1 VVFRETRKG
10 RLMHDVLRQ
19 RLMRKL
25 ESLPEEQIY
34 QVLDYVDF
42 LESRYAGE
50 LAQEASGLQRFAEK
64 VEDKMRQ
71 KAMSPAT
78 IREAFKVI
86 SAADK
91 VLSSVSKAGK
101 QLMEDITSPSTDDSD
116 DDGEAESPVEETTE
130 ETIEETT
137 EPTSGQDEESSG

>member
-1 VVFRETRKG
+1 
-10 RLMHDVLRQ
+10 MHDVLRQ
-19 RLMRKL
+19 RIMRKL

-34 QVLDYVDF
+34 QVLDYIDF
-42 LESRYAGE
+42 MESRYAGD

-91 VLSSVSKAGK
+91 VFSSVSKAGK
-101 QLMEDITSPSTDDSD
+101 QLMDDITSPLTGDSD
-116 DDGEAESPVEETTE
+116 DDDEAESPAEEPAE
-130 ETIEETT
+130 DGS
-137 EPTSGQDEESSG
+137 EPAAKPEGEASG

>member
-1 VVFRETRKG
+1 
-10 RLMHDVLRQ
+10 MHDVLRQ

-91 VLSSVSKAGK
+91 VFSSVSKAGK
-101 QLMEDITSPSTDDSD
+101 QLMDDITSPLSNDSD
-116 DDGEAESPVEETTE
+116 DEDGAESSADEPSEDATETEAGPEGEASE
-130 ETIEETT
+130 
-137 EPTSGQDEESSG
+137 

>member
-1 VVFRETRKG
+1 
-10 RLMHDVLRQ
+10 MHDVLRQ

-42 LESRYAGE
+42 MESRYSGD
-50 LAQEASGLQRFAEK
+50 LVQEASGLQRFAEK

-101 QLMEDITSPSTDDSD
+101 QLMEDITSPLTNEPD
-116 DDGEAESPVEETTE
+116 DDDEAGSPAEEPVD
-130 ETIEETT
+130 ETT
-137 EPTSGQDEESSG
+137 EPTSGQDGKASG

>member
-1 VVFRETRKG
+1 
-10 RLMHDVLRQ
+10 MHDVLRQ
-19 RLMRKL
+19 RIMRKL

-34 QVLDYVDF
+34 QVLDYIDF
-42 LESRYAGE
+42 MESRYAGD

-71 KAMSPAT
+71 KAMSPAN

-91 VLSSVSKAGK
+91 VLSTVSKAGK
-101 QLMEDITSPSTDDSD
+101 QLMDDITSPLTGKSD
-116 DDGEAESPVEETTE
+116 DDDEAESPAEEPAEDGGEPTE
-130 ETIEETT
+130 EPGGEA
-137 EPTSGQDEESSG
+137 SG

>member
-1 VVFRETRKG
+1 
-10 RLMHDVLRQ
+10 MHDVLRQ
-19 RLMRKL
+19 RFMRKL

-34 QVLDYVDF
+34 QVLDFLDF
-42 LESRYAGE
+42 LESRYAGD

-71 KAMSPAT
+71 RAMSPAT

-91 VLSSVSKAGK
+91 VFSSVSKAGK
-101 QLMEDITSPSTDDSD
+101 QLMEDITSPLTGDSD
-116 DDGEAESPVEETTE
+116 DEDEAESPADEPAEDGS
-130 ETIEETT
+130 
-137 EPTSGQDEESSG
+137 EPTAEPEGEASG

>member
-1 VVFRETRKG
+1 
-10 RLMHDVLRQ
+10 MHDVLRQ
-19 RLMRKL
+19 RIMRKL

-34 QVLDYVDF
+34 QVLDYIDF
-42 LESRYAGE
+42 MESRYAGD

-91 VLSSVSKAGK
+91 VFSSVSRAGK
-101 QLMEDITSPSTDDSD
+101 QLMDDITSPLTGDSD
-116 DDGEAESPVEETTE
+116 DDDEAESPAEEPGGDG
-130 ETIEETT
+130 T
-137 EPTSGQDEESSG
+137 EPTVKPEGEASG

>member
-1 VVFRETRKG
+1 
-10 RLMHDVLRQ
+10 MHDVLRQ
-19 RLMRKL
+19 RIMRKL

-34 QVLDYVDF
+34 QVLDYIDF
-42 LESRYAGE
+42 MESRYAGE

-91 VLSSVSKAGK
+91 VFSSVSKAGK
-101 QLMEDITSPSTDDSD
+101 QLMDDITSPLTGDSD
-116 DDGEAESPVEETTE
+116 DDDEAESPAEEPAE
-130 ETIEETT
+130 DGS
-137 EPTSGQDEESSG
+137 EPAAKPEGEASG

>member
-1 VVFRETRKG
+1 
-10 RLMHDVLRQ
+10 MHDVLRQ

-91 VLSSVSKAGK
+91 VFSSVSKAGK
-101 QLMEDITSPSTDDSD
+101 QLMDDITSPLTGDSD
-116 DDGEAESPVEETTE
+116 DEADEAESPTDEPAEDA
-130 ETIEETT
+130 T
-137 EPTSGQDEESSG
+137 EPTSDPGGGSSE

>member
-1 VVFRETRKG
+1 
-10 RLMHDVLRQ
+10 MHDVLRQ
-19 RLMRKL
+19 RFMRKL

-34 QVLDYVDF
+34 QVLDYLDF
-42 LESRYAGE
+42 LESRYAGD

-91 VLSSVSKAGK
+91 VFSSVSKAGK
-101 QLMEDITSPSTDDSD
+101 QLMEDITSPLTGDSD
-116 DDGEAESPVEETTE
+116 DEDEAESLADEPAEDGSDP
-130 ETIEETT
+130 TT
-137 EPTSGQDEESSG
+137 EPEGEASG

>member
-1 VVFRETRKG
+1 
-10 RLMHDVLRQ
+10 MHDVLRQ

-64 VEDKMRQ
+64 VEDKMRR

-91 VLSSVSKAGK
+91 VFSSVSKAGK
-101 QLMEDITSPSTDDSD
+101 QLMEDITSPLTNDSD
-116 DDGEAESPVEETTE
+116 DDEEAESPVEDLA
-130 ETIEETT
+130 EETT
-137 EPTSGQDEESSG
+137 EPASAQDEESSE

>member
-1 VVFRETRKG
+1 
-10 RLMHDVLRQ
+10 MHDVLRQ
-19 RLMRKL
+19 RIMRKL
-25 ESLPEEQIY
+25 ESLPEEQFY
-34 QVLDYVDF
+34 QVLDYIDF
-42 LESRYAGE
+42 MESRYAGD

-91 VLSSVSKAGK
+91 VFSSVSKAGR
-101 QLMEDITSPSTDDSD
+101 QLMDDITSPLTGDSD
-116 DDGEAESPVEETTE
+116 DDDEAESPAEEPGE
-130 ETIEETT
+130 DGT
-137 EPTSGQDEESSG
+137 EPTPEPEGEASG

>member
-1 VVFRETRKG
+1 
-10 RLMHDVLRQ
+10 MHDVLRQ
-19 RLMRKL
+19 RIMRKL

-34 QVLDYVDF
+34 QVLDYIDF
-42 LESRYAGE
+42 MESRYAGD

-91 VLSSVSKAGK
+91 VFSSVSKAGK
-101 QLMEDITSPSTDDSD
+101 QLMDDITSPLTEDSD
-116 DDGEAESPVEETTE
+116 DEGGGEAEPPADKVEDEAPESPSE
-130 ETIEETT
+130 
-137 EPTSGQDEESSG
+137 GDEEASG

>member
-1 VVFRETRKG
+1 
-10 RLMHDVLRQ
+10 MHDVLRQ

-34 QVLDYVDF
+34 QVLDYIEF
-42 LESRYAGE
+42 IESKYGGD
-50 LAQEASGLQRFAEK
+50 LANEASGLQRFAER
-64 VEDKMRQ
+64 VEDKMRE

-91 VLSSVSKAGK
+91 VLSTVSKAGK
-101 QLMEDITSPSTDDSD
+101 QLMDEITSPLTGNGDEEEPSEEPTEESVEDTAEAAADLE
-116 DDGEAESPVEETTE
+116 GEA
-130 ETIEETT
+130 
-137 EPTSGQDEESSG
+137 SG

>member
-1 VVFRETRKG
+1 
-10 RLMHDVLRQ
+10 
-19 RLMRKL
+19 MRKL

-42 LESRYAGE
+42 LESRYAGD
-50 LAQEASGLQRFAEK
+50 LAKEASGLQRFAEK

-101 QLMEDITSPSTDDSD
+101 QLMDDITSPLTSDSD
-116 DDGEAESPVEETTE
+116 DGDEADEAESPPEEPPE
-130 ETIEETT
+130 DAT
-137 EPTSGQDEESSG
+137 EPKSESEGEASA

>member
-1 VVFRETRKG
+1 
-10 RLMHDVLRQ
+10 MHDVLRQ
-19 RLMRKL
+19 RIMRKL

-34 QVLDYVDF
+34 QVLDYIDF
-42 LESRYAGE
+42 MESKYAGD

-91 VLSSVSKAGK
+91 VFSSVSKAGK
-101 QLMEDITSPSTDDSD
+101 QLMDDITSPLTGDSD
-116 DDGEAESPVEETTE
+116 DDDQAESPAEEPGE
-130 ETIEETT
+130 DGT
-137 EPTSGQDEESSG
+137 EPTPEPEGEASG